1 MYNGVYTAEQ
11 YAYMHDTLMKWLKEK
26 IAGGS
31 LGRKLQC
38 MGISDV
44 AVYGA
49 NELGQMV
56 CQDIENSVTVSAYID
71 KNAVRFQGM
80 AGGKTVLGLDDLETL
95 PDDCYILVTPELYFR
110 EIMEELTTR
119 GIEMDRI
126 FSLAMVV

>member
-31 LGRKLQC
+31 LGRKLRE
-38 MGISDV
+38 MGILDV

-49 NELGQMV
+49 NELGRMA
-56 CQDIENSVTVSAYID
+56 CHDIEGCVTVSAYID

-80 AGGKTVLGLDDLETL
+80 VDKKPVLDLDHLELL
-95 PDDCYILVTPELYFR
+95 PEDNYILVTPEFYFR
-110 EIMEELTTR
+110 EIMEDLTDR
-119 GIEMDRI
+119 GVEMNRI
-126 FSLAMVV
+126 LSLSMVV

>member
-11 YAYMHDTLMKWLKEK
+11 YAYVHDTLMKWLKAK

-31 LGRKLQC
+31 LGQKLRD
-38 MGISDV
+38 MGVMDV

-56 CQDIENSVTVSAYID
+56 CHDIEDSVTVSAYVD

-80 AGGKTVLGLDDLETL
+80 IDETVVLGLDDLTTL
-95 PDDCYILVTPELYFR
+95 PENCYILVTPEFYFR
-110 EIMEELTTR
+110 EIMEDLTDR
-119 GIEMDRI
+119 GIEMNRI
-126 FSLAMVV
+126 LSLSMVV